1 MNPTINRKRWER
13 VRVKAKE
20 RDSWACTV
28 PGCGSRRSL
37 EVDHRKPVADGGLKY
52 DLSNL
57 QTLCRIHHREK
68 TRLEN
73 TTIIPERERLLEILE
88 RVSAERV

>member
-13 VRVKAKE
+13 VKPLVKA

-57 QTLCRIHHREK
+57 QTLCAVHHRNK

-73 TTIIPERERLLEILE
+73 TVVIPERERLLAVLE
-88 RVSAERV
+88 RVMQESV